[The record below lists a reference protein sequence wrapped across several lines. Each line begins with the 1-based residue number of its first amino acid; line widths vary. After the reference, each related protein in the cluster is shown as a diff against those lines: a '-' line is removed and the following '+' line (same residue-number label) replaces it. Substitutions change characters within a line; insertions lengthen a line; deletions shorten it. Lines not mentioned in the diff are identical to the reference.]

1 MNNNTKLGLQN
12 SVLVAAIYV
21 SGIVS
26 PIIMFGLI
34 LYTLFVEEDVFS
46 KLSAK
51 RAVMLY
57 VLFSGLT
64 IALYVFDYSM
74 RIFSSVVSDY
84 NTVYTK
90 ISYFISLA
98 ENLCFL
104 IMAVR
109 AFFTQEVN
117 PGALDTKM
125 DDILGTVATSANT
138 KSNAQEMSDYV
149 FCDKCGE
156 RMLRGRHFCGKCGNK
171 ME

>member
-1 MNNNTKLGLQN
+1 MKNNTKLGLQN

-34 LYTLFVEEDVFS
+34 LYTLFVEEDSFS

-64 IALYVFDYSM
+64 VALQVFDYSTRM
-74 RIFSSVVSDY
+74 FASNISVYS
-84 NTVYTK
+84 TVYYK

-98 ENLCFL
+98 ECLCFL
-104 IMAVR
+104 IMAIR
-109 AFFTQEVN
+109 AFFTQEAT
-117 PGALDTKM
+117 PGAFDNKV

-138 KSNAQEMSDYV
+138 KSNTQEMSDYV

-171 ME
+171 MD